1 MFAALLV
8 KLPALVGFTMNFLI
22 QIGAGV
28 MWRLIKKISF
38 LLHLLHW
45 CAKKTLW
52 LNFAVLSQRSKKRH
66 KCLGSSSAALLQD
79 GATASCVSLRLSV
92 HIGEPEQAVRWHS
105 GKGLTRKRGSH
116 LLMLS
121 LSISLHSGCHRH
133 VCVYVCVSMLS
144 GAIGISRKWQNWWS
158 GTTQR
163 RREIAGLNQQ
173 TVTVCAYVCEWEWEN
188 EWDNVHKNPLVPLAF
203 AVSALSRDRTSHVR
217 FHYGCQFLLH
227 SLNAAFEA
235 TAGSF
240 CSNWVR
246 VSLQW
251 LFFLSIFF
259 LSHSF
264 QQLGKSSD
272 ALRGI
277 WRLDLQWD
285 HLVTTH
291 WCLQHELFGKI
302 NTLF

>member
-1 MFAALLV
+1 
-8 KLPALVGFTMNFLI
+8 
-22 QIGAGV
+22 
-28 MWRLIKKISF
+28 MWRLIKKIPF

-66 KCLGSSSAALLQD
+66 KCLSSSSAALLQD
-79 GATASCVSLRLSV
+79 GATASCVSLRLSI

-105 GKGLTRKRGSH
+105 GKGLTQKRGSH

-133 VCVYVCVSMLS
+133 VCVYVCVCQCSVGPSALAES
-144 GAIGISRKWQNWWS
+144 GRTGGAARHKDGEKSPVWISRQW
-158 GTTQR
+158 
-163 RREIAGLNQQ
+163 LC
-173 TVTVCAYVCEWEWEN
+173 VCVYVCEWEWEN
-188 EWDNVHKNPLVPLAF
+188 EWDNVHKNPLVPLAL
-203 AVSALSRDRTSHVR
+203 AVSALPRDRTSHVR
-217 FHYGCQFLLH
+217 FHYGCQFLLN
-227 SLNAAFEA
+227 SLNAAFGA

-251 LFFLSIFF
+251 LFYLSIFF
-259 LSHSF
+259 KSHSF